1 MKIKLLAGFLS
12 ILAILFMSFNASAQV
27 TTSAIS
33 GVVVDVNDEP
43 LPAANIVARHLPT
56 GTVYGISTR
65 VDGRYT
71 LPNLRIGGPYE
82 ITVSFI
88 GFESQSVTD
97 VFLTLGKTSEFNFVL
112 AEDVQALGEVVVTS
126 NADINPGRTG
136 AATSIE
142 NATLT
147 KIPTISRSA
156 GDIYKLNPTADGNS
170 FAGRNDQ
177 YNNFSLDGS
186 IFNNPFGLDA
196 ATPGGQSNAQ
206 PISLDAID
214 QITVSLA
221 PYDVTQSGFTGA
233 SVNAV
238 TKSGTNTFTGTAFG
252 YYRNQ
257 DLTGSTVSGNSIFVP
272 DLTQLQTGFSVGG
285 PIIKDKLFFFLN
297 FEAERRE
304 DLGSNFTANRGANSG
319 SNVSRVLADDLET
332 VSDLLA
338 SEFGYQTGPFE
349 GFLRNT
355 DSNKGLLKLDWNVNQ
370 DHTVTATFNFL
381 DAYRD
386 LNANPDAIGRRGPDA
401 ITLQFAN
408 SGYRINNDIYSAI
421 VEVKSILGNKFS
433 NKFQAGYTFFDDS
446 RDPFSD
452 PFPVVNINRDGV
464 RYIVAGHE
472 PFSINNRL
480 EQHVYQI
487 TNNFDMYLGA
497 HTITIGA
504 SFERF
509 SFDNSFNLGVYEPF
523 APPAGVPGYPGGTFG
538 PGFDNVQAFVDYV
551 NAGYMDHVVDH
562 ARATNAA
569 ANWALA
575 ELNMG
580 QAALYAQDKWYLTD
594 DLNITYGLRID
605 MPLYFD
611 TQEKIEE
618 NIARKGGL
626 LADGGTYAPDV
637 VYYDENDEPV
647 TFDHTELPSNA
658 PLFSPRFGVNWD
670 VYGDDSFQLR
680 GGTGLFTGRF
690 PFVWIGNQV
699 ANPDFFFYN
708 VTDPDFKF
716 PQVWRTNIGFDKVL
730 DNKVTITSDFIFTKD
745 VNGML
750 VRNYGLRAP
759 SENLVGADNRPYY
772 TTAASDRATI
782 FGGPTNAYVY
792 TNTDEGY
799 SLNWSLEA
807 KKMYDNGVFV
817 TLGYAFLKTET
828 VSSNT
833 REISS
838 DIFEGNPIVIDPN
851 NPATS
856 NALYGNQHRIVGTAN
871 KTWSYG
877 ENDKWSTTVSLFYEA
892 AKGGRFSYTYAGDA
906 NGDGSFLNDLIYI
919 PTPGE
924 LETYRFTG
932 DLAAQERQRDAFENY
947 IAQDNYLKD
956 RRGEYAERYAIL
968 SPWYSRLDVRVLQDL
983 ALVGAQSVQLSVD
996 ILNFGNL
1003 LNSNWG
1009 VRETPVN
1016 TQPISVSVD
1025 PNSRVPLYEFD
1036 TNQTQTFINDFSLD
1050 SRWQV
1055 QFGIR
1060 YNF

>member
-1 MKIKLLAGFLS
+1 MKRNILAGILSLFLGVLVS
-12 ILAILFMSFNASAQV
+12 WNADAQV

-33 GVVVDVNDEP
+33 GVVVDINDEP
-43 LPAANIVARHLPT
+43 LPAANIVARHTPT

-88 GFESQSVTD
+88 GFQSQVLTD
-97 VFLTLGKTSEFNFVL
+97 VFLRLGETSEFNFVL
-112 AEDVQALGEVVVTS
+112 QEDVQALGEVVVTT

-142 NATLT
+142 NARLT
-147 KIPTISRSA
+147 TIPTISRSA
-156 GDIYKLNPTADGNS
+156 GDIYKLSPSSDGNS

-238 TKSGTNTFTGTAFG
+238 TKSGTNTFTGTAFA

-257 DLTGSTVSGNSIFVP
+257 DLTGSKVAGNDIFVP
-272 DLTQLQTGFSVGG
+272 DLTQLQTGFSIGG
-285 PIIKDKLFFFLN
+285 PIIKDKLFFFAN
-297 FEAERRE
+297 FEVERRE
-304 DLGSNFTANRGANSG
+304 DLGSNFVAAGPGVSG
-319 SNVSRVLADDLET
+319 DNVSRVTAADLET
-332 VSDLLA
+332 VSNLLRTRFNYETGA
-338 SEFGYQTGPFE
+338 YQ
-349 GFLRNT
+349 GFLRDT
-355 DSNKGLLKLDWNVNQ
+355 DSNKGLFKLDWNVNQ

-408 SGYRINNDIYSAI
+408 SGYRINNDIFSGI
-421 VEVKSILGNKFS
+421 VEVKSIFGNRFS

-446 RDPFSD
+446 RDPFSE
-452 PFPVVNINRDGV
+452 PFPVLNINRDGV

-480 EQHVYQI
+480 DQKVYQV

-497 HTITIGA
+497 HTITVGA

-509 SFDNSFNLGVYEPF
+509 EFDNSFNLAAYDPF
-523 APPAGVPGYPGGTFG
+523 AGYPGGTFG
-538 PGFDNVQAFVDYV
+538 PGFDSVQDFVDFV
-551 NAGYMDHVVDH
+551 NAGSMD
-562 ARATNAA
+562 AA
-569 ANWALA
+569 VTAAQGTFDAGNWALA
-575 ELNMG
+575 ELNVG
-580 QAALYAQDKWYLTD
+580 QFALYTQDKWYIND
-594 DLNITYGLRID
+594 NLNVTFGLRID

-611 TQEKIEE
+611 TEDKIQE
-618 NIARKGGL
+618 NIDRKGGL

-637 VYYDENDEPV
+637 VYYDEDNNAV
-647 TFDHTELPSNA
+647 TFDHTVLPDNA
-658 PLFSPRFGVNWD
+658 PLFSPRFGFNWD
-670 VYGDDSFQLR
+670 AYGDDSFQLR

-730 DNKVTITSDFIFTKD
+730 DNKVTISSDFIITKD
-745 VNGML
+745 VNAML
-750 VRNYGLRAP
+750 VRNYGLRTP
-759 SENLVGADNRPYY
+759 TSNLVGADGRPYY
-772 TTAASDRATI
+772 LADASDRATI
-782 FGGPTNAYVY
+782 FGDPTNAYVY

-799 SLNWSLEA
+799 SINWSVEA
-807 KKMYDNGVFV
+807 KKLYDSGVFI
-817 TLGYAFLKTET
+817 TLGYAFLETRT

-838 DIFEGNPIVIDPN
+838 DIFDGNPIVENANRPEL
-851 NPATS
+851 S
-856 NALYGNQHRIVGTAN
+856 NAVYGNRHRIIGTAN
-871 KTWSYG
+871 KTWTYG
-877 ENDKWSTTVSLFYEA
+877 SSDQWATTVSLFYEA
-892 AKGGRFSYTYAGDA
+892 AQGGRFSYTYSGDA

-919 PTPGE
+919 PTPA
-924 LETYRFTG
+924 
-932 DLAAQERQRDAFENY
+932 DLATYQFSGNAQQQEAQRNAFENY

-968 SPWYSRLDVRVLQDL
+968 SPWYTRLDLRVLQDL
-983 ALVGAQSVQLSVD
+983 KLMGSQSIQFSMD
-996 ILNFGNL
+996 ILNLGNL
-1003 LNSNWG
+1003 LNNNWG
-1009 VRETPVN
+1009 VREGVSN
-1016 TQPISVSVD
+1016 TQPIGVSVD
-1025 PNSRVPLYEFD
+1025 PATRIPTYTFD
-1036 TNQTQTFINDFSLD
+1036 ESQTSSFVDDFSLN
-1050 SRWQV
+1050 SRWQI